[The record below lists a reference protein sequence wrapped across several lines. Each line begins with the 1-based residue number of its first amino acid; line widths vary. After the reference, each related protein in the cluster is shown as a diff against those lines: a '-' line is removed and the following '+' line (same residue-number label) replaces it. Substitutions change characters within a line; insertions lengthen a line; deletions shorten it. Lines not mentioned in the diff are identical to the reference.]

1 VSVKSIVVSGGNGLL
16 GRATIKMLS
25 ADFKVTA
32 LVRQLPLN
40 PYHGVEYIE
49 LDLAAEWDTSVLPEN
64 CDVVIHLAQ
73 SNNYKDFPGSAL
85 EVYNVNLSSTLKLL
99 DYGRRANISRFI
111 LASTGGLYPQN
122 RLPLNEQSEL
132 FALDKLT
139 HYLGTKLSAEIF
151 ARNYLPYFDVDMLR
165 IFFMY
170 GPGQKI
176 NMLVPRLITS
186 ILDGKPVLL
195 PGGNGIALNPI
206 YVSDVATVIK
216 SRIASQGSAVLN
228 VSGQEVVTIKELAN
242 RIGAY
247 LGKDPVFE
255 IDKPQLDLVSES
267 KLCLEML
274 SGQTVSLDNGLAC
287 TIDWIHELRRN
298 G

>member
-1 VSVKSIVVSGGNGLL
+1 MSVKSIVVSGGNGLL
-16 GRATIKMLS
+16 GRATVEMLS

-40 PYHGVEYIE
+40 PYPGVEYIE
-49 LDLAAEWDTSVLPEN
+49 LDLAAEWDTSVLPKN

-73 SNNYKDFPGSAL
+73 SNNYKDFPDSAL
-85 EVYNVNLSSTLKLL
+85 DVYNVNLSSTLKLL
-99 DYGRRANISRFI
+99 DYGRRAKISRFI

-139 HYLGTKLSAEIF
+139 HYLSTKLSAEIF
-151 ARNYLPYFDVDMLR
+151 ARNYLPYFNVDMLR

-206 YVSDVATVIK
+206 YVSDVASVIK

-242 RIGAY
+242 RIGTY
-247 LGKDPVFE
+247 LNKDPVFE
-255 IDKPQLDLVSES
+255 IDEPQLDLVSES

-274 SGQTVSLDNGLAC
+274 SGQTVSLADGLAS

-298 G
+298 V

>member
-1 VSVKSIVVSGGNGLL
+1 MSVKSVVVSGGNGLL
-16 GRATIKMLS
+16 GRATVEKLS
-25 ADFKVTA
+25 ADFTVTA
-32 LVRQLPLN
+32 LVRELPLN
-40 PYHGVEYIE
+40 PYPGVEYIE
-49 LDLAAEWDTSVLPEN
+49 LDLATEWDAGVLPKK

-73 SNNYKDFPGSAL
+73 SNNYKDFPDSAL

-99 DYGRRANISRFI
+99 DYGRRANITRFI

-122 RLPLNEQSEL
+122 RFPLNEQSEL

-151 ARNYLPYFDVDMLR
+151 ARNYLPYFHVDMLR

-228 VSGQEVVTIKELAN
+228 VSGQQVVTIKELAN
-242 RIGAY
+242 RIGTY
-247 LGKDPVFE
+247 LSKDPIFE
-255 IDKPQLDLVSES
+255 IDEPQLDLVSES

-274 SGQTVSLDNGLAC
+274 SGQTVSLDDGLAS